1 MDSTQH
7 LDTRETSDLIASNK
21 VEGTAVYN
29 QQGERLGTIEHF
41 MVDKLSGQVDYAVMT
56 FGGFLGIGTDRYPLP
71 WDALTY
77 STEHGGYVVDVTKEQ
92 LQGAPHYSEQEPSYD
107 DSYGEQVYSYYGF
120 NYR

>member
-92 LQGAPHYSEQEPSYD
+92 LQGAPHYGDREPDYND
-107 DSYGEQVYSYYGF
+107 DYGEQVYSYYGF